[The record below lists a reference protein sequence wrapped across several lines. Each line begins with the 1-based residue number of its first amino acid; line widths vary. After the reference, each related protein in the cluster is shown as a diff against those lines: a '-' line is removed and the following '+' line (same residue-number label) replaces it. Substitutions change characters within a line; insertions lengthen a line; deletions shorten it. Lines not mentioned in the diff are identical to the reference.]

1 MTKVVLIMNSLLLIL
16 TGGIIQHL
24 LRKTRYVITKLHASL
39 PILPAFI
46 FLWMS
51 HSMIVSLTFLL
62 FLLHFFLLLLLLLFL
77 LLLLTIILFL
87 LILLLLF
94 LFLILSLQ
102 PIAGSTGTWTGF
114 GNDRD
119 TVTNIAYIT
128 LIEDLTK
135 N

>member
-62 FLLHFFLLLLLLLFL
+62 FLLHFFLLLLLLL
-77 LLLLTIILFL
+77 TIILFL